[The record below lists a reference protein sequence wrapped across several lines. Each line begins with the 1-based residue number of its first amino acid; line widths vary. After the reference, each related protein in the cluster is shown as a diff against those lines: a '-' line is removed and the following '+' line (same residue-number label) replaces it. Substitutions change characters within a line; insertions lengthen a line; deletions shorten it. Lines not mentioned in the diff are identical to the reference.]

1 MNFLT
6 ALVLATTVQVGEPP
20 ETVTA
25 PSSLDLDISA
35 GMMQPAEAPDL
46 AELADDPNGFFLD
59 LSGMADF
66 YNDSWINHDVTVT
79 KGKKKWYP
87 TETVDSMT
95 DTKSVGGG
103 FTIGLGYNFEITPT
117 LYVSLEG
124 EYGFHSVNSMT
135 VVTTSYDCNYREDGK
150 GKCKHNGKKV
160 PLATMTMRGID
171 IHTLMLNVAV
181 DQTLFGEG
189 HNGFG
194 VYAGAGLGAGW
205 VDGMADF
212 AWHGFGGARYRFNHN
227 TMAYAGA
234 RFTDP
239 GVVDFVSLE
248 IGFRYSF

>member
-6 ALVLATTVQVGEPP
+6 ALVLATTVQAGEPTP
-20 ETVTA
+20 ASSA
-25 PSSLDLDISA
+25 PGSLDLDISA
-35 GMMQPAEAPDL
+35 GMMQAEATDL

-66 YNDSWINHDVTVT
+66 YNDSWINHDVT
-79 KGKKKWYP
+79 KGGKRWH

-124 EYGFHSVNSMT
+124 EYGFHRVNSMT
-135 VVTTSYDCNYREDGK
+135 VVTTSYSCNYHENGK
-150 GKCKHNGKKV
+150 GKCKGKKV
-160 PLATMTMRGID
+160 PLTTMTMRGID

-205 VDGMADF
+205 VDGIADF
-212 AWHGFGGARYRFNHN
+212 AWHGFGGARYRFNYN

-239 GVVDFVSLE
+239 GVVDFVSME
-248 IGFRYSF
+248 VGFRYSF